1 MKIRYYIYT
10 ILIAIFMSGCGTL
23 PKFYRLVPKADIH
36 QGNRTLSKNII
47 GVATVKV
54 ADYIDSKQIITVE
67 NNPTKLNPHEDEM
80 WLGGLPENIQNT
92 LKIDLSAKI
101 KKYTLL
107 SYPWDEP
114 IDDKYRVYLK
124 IDGINMSNSGE
135 VSIYGKWS
143 IVDMD
148 RNKLIKIN
156 QFSYSSECIG
166 DSYSDKA
173 EALSILIDRVS
184 SDIANEIKRL

>member
-1 MKIRYYIYT
+1 MKIVYI
-10 ILIAIFMSGCGTL
+10 IFIIISIIGCGAP
-23 PKFYRLVPKADIH
+23 PKFYRLVPKTKP
-36 QGNRTLSKNII
+36 NTNKTLSKVII
-47 GVATVKV
+47 GIAPIKI
-54 ADYIDSKQIITVE
+54 ANYIDNKEITTIE
-67 NNPTKLNPHEDEM
+67 ENPTKLKLHEDRM
-80 WLGGLPENIQNT
+80 WLGGLAENIQNT
-92 LKIDLSAKI
+92 LKIDLSAKV
-101 KKYTLL
+101 KRYTFL

-114 IDDKYRVYLK
+114 IDDKYRIYLK
-124 IDGINMSNSGE
+124 IDGIDLSDE

>member
-10 ILIAIFMSGCGTL
+10 ILIAIFMSGCGTP

-101 KKYTLL
+101 KKYTFL

-114 IDDKYRVYLK
+114 IDDKYRIYLK

-184 SDIANEIKRL
+184 SDIADEIKRL